1 MRLPNLCCVHS
12 INRLYIEYRLGKKN
26 SDSVYLRCKAGM
38 DSNTMNIKVN
48 NIGQMSPTEILFR
61 KVKECMNPVF
71 RPMLSEVR
79 FAIETKN
86 LYFNP
91 FTFVLPHG
99 RGAGALSAIMLTI
112 LYAIEKDEE
121 YFCKEA
127 ERWLCKR
134 YSRAK
139 IPEYHIAKTQNRMIK
154 GHVVCLCT
162 SIDQAKETMEH
173 MEWAIE
179 KLGMKREYQKSQE
192 KMYIEKRVIG
202 QRIYFMT
209 IERFK
214 EFKGQFKYVIFP
226 DVDRMK
232 QNQYHKAAYKALINV
247 QEDVNTFCF
256 VEYLVPA
263 EATHWTY
270 EQFTKRANKGKTYH
284 RYFGTYKT
292 MPKEYLGE
300 FFYREAD
307 ILKTSNPK
315 GYENDF
321 LGKVTIKKRSE

>member
-12 INRLYIEYRLGKKN
+12 INRLYTEYRLGKKN

-38 DSNTMNIKVN
+38 ESDTMNIKVN

-61 KVKECMNPVF
+61 KVKENMNPVF

-121 YFCKEA
+121 NFSKEM
-127 ERWLCKR
+127 ERLFCKR

-139 IPEYHIAKTQNRMIK
+139 NPEYHIAKTQNRIIQ

-162 SIDQAKETMEH
+162 SISQAKENMKH

-179 KLGMKREYQKSQE
+179 KLGMKREYQKSRE
-192 KMYIEKRVIG
+192 KMYIERRDNE
-202 QRIYFMT
+202 QRIYFMA

-214 EFKGQFKYVIFP
+214 EFKGQVKYVIFP

-232 QNQYHKAAYKALINV
+232 QNQYNKAAYKVLINL
-247 QEDVNTFCF
+247 QENVNTFCF
-256 VEYLVPA
+256 VEYKVPA
-263 EATHWTY
+263 EDTHWTY
-270 EQFTKRANKGKTYH
+270 EQFTKRPNKGKTYH

-315 GYENDF
+315 GYENEF